1 MRNPSVISDQHPK
14 PPYPGMSGFSR
25 PPGLGVLGCAK
36 RPDLPWP
43 RAATMGRALGLA
55 IACGTPGVPQ
65 RRSRRGWGA
74 PQQVTH
80 RGRLPRTDRFGGTSR
95 CGSLTVRDVSFG
107 GAWPG
112 SRIRYDEGGHS
123 RRAAARH
130 RWSRT
135 SEYFAP
141 ELSSAAT
148 LGFTLIGSVTW
159 CLALGGRRQTVSSPA
174 QVWACRQKSGGWP
187 RVPCFL
193 LDSLLPGL
201 NLLQPTFLDAV
212 LAPGPARHGGASA
225 GPAKA

>member
-1 MRNPSVISDQHPK
+1 MRKTSRSALAQGRDDGSAAWACYRLRDSRCSSAQVS
-14 PPYPGMSGFSR
+14 PGMGS
-25 PPGLGVLGCAK
+25 A
-36 RPDLPWP
+36 
-43 RAATMGRALGLA
+43 
-55 IACGTPGVPQ
+55 
-65 RRSRRGWGA
+65 
-74 PQQVTH
+74 QQVTH

-123 RRAAARH
+123 RRAAVRH

-159 CLALGGRRQTVSSPA
+159 RLALGGRRQTVSSPA
-174 QVWACRQKSGGWP
+174 QVWACRQKSGGWSK
-187 RVPCFL
+187 VPCFCWIAF
-193 LDSLLPGL
+193 SL
-201 NLLQPTFLDAV
+201 A
-212 LAPGPARHGGASA
+212 
-225 GPAKA
+225 

>member
-1 MRNPSVISDQHPK
+1 MRKTSRSALAQGRDDGSAAWACYRLRDSRCSSAQVS
-14 PPYPGMSGFSR
+14 PGMGS
-25 PPGLGVLGCAK
+25 A
-36 RPDLPWP
+36 
-43 RAATMGRALGLA
+43 
-55 IACGTPGVPQ
+55 
-65 RRSRRGWGA
+65 
-74 PQQVTH
+74 QQVTH

-159 CLALGGRRQTVSSPA
+159 RLALPLRDHSPSNVPALGLVDEVMIGDDGLSSLCSVGLGPSMWSSCGELTRPA
-174 QVWACRQKSGGWP
+174 SSSAMSTPSTTWAAYLVAACMTTP
-187 RVPCFL
+187 RW
-193 LDSLLPGL
+193 
-201 NLLQPTFLDAV
+201 
-212 LAPGPARHGGASA
+212 
-225 GPAKA
+225 